1 MAAPVSTTETS
12 TSQEVMT
19 FAKQLGIQ
27 ERLLEMVEITKDV
40 FPAAPHFDV
49 YIENDPDIPGE
60 MFIVFDIRVPH
71 LSLDQASEA
80 RELWG
85 KELFQVFSYPRKFLP
100 ILRLDF
106 AQ

>member
-1 MAAPVSTTETS
+1 
-12 TSQEVMT
+12 
-19 FAKQLGIQ
+19 
-27 ERLLEMVEITKDV
+27 
-40 FPAAPHFDV
+40 
-49 YIENDPDIPGE
+49 
-60 MFIVFDIRVPH
+60 

-85 KELFQVFSYPRKFLP
+85 QELFQVFSYPRKFLP